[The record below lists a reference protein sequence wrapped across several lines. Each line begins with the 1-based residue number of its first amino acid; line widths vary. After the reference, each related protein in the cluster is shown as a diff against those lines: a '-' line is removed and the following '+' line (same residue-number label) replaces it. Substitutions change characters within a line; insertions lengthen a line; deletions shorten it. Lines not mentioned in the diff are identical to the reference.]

1 MEEILGCKAVQ
12 EALKFLEND
21 DERTLQETLEMCQIP
36 APSYQE
42 EKKAEYVFR
51 KMQEAGL
58 EDVHIDEV
66 GNVLG
71 TRKGTGNGPR
81 IVLAGHTDTVFPMET
96 DLTLKQEGN
105 RYSCPGIGDDTRAV
119 AELLSIARA
128 MNAVGIRGEGDL
140 VFCAN
145 VCEEGLGD
153 LRGTK
158 HVFRVD
164 GDELQHYDGFI
175 SIDDKNTSGIIYQAV
190 GSERYLV
197 TFHGTGGH
205 SYTGFGIPSPI
216 HAMGRAI
223 AKISDFQVPS
233 DPKTTFTVGVVNGGS
248 SVNVIAEEASMLVDM
263 RSLDADALAELS
275 AKFHKAVEEAVE
287 KENARWGL
295 SVKNSGENTG
305 KCNSANVDVSDSSNK
320 LTNADTSVNCVN
332 LPKPGV
338 TASDRITVT
347 FEQKG
352 KRPAGTQEK
361 QCQIVQAANAA
372 NQALGMETLYIG
384 AASTDA
390 NIPIS
395 LGIPAIT
402 VGWGGKGGG
411 EHTIHEWYE
420 HAESWKGPQRDLLL
434 LLALSGFE
442 GIHKYQLPRITDF
455 KVDFSKE

>member
-1 MEEILGCKAVQ
+1 MDELLKCTDVQ
-12 EALKFLEND
+12 EALQFLCED
-21 DERTLQETLEMCQIP
+21 DERTLREHLEMCQIP
-36 APSYQE
+36 APSYE
-42 EKKAEYVFR
+42 EGEKAEYVR
-51 KMQEAGL
+51 KKMMDAGL

-71 TRKGTGNGPR
+71 TWKGTGNGPR
-81 IVLAGHTDTVFPMET
+81 IMIAGHTDTVFPRET
-96 DLTLKQEGN
+96 DLTLKKEGE

-119 AELLSIARA
+119 AELLSLARA
-128 MNAVGIRGEGDL
+128 LNATGIHGEGDI

-153 LRGTK
+153 LRGIK
-158 HVFRVD
+158 HAFRD
-164 GDELQHYDGFI
+164 MANGHYDGFV

-205 SYTGFGIPSPI
+205 SFTGFGIPNPI

-223 AKISDFQVPS
+223 AKISDFQTPKN
-233 DPKTTFTVGVVNGGS
+233 PKTTFSVGVINGGT
-248 SVNVIAEEASMLVDM
+248 SVNVIAAECSMLVDM
-263 RSLDADALAELS
+263 RSVDAGELKKLS
-275 AKFHKAVEEAVE
+275 VKFHQAVENAVQE
-287 KENARWGL
+287 ENARWED
-295 SVKNSGENTG
+295 KDN
-305 KCNSANVDVSDSSNK
+305 
-320 LTNADTSVNCVN
+320 
-332 LPKPGV
+332 
-338 TASDRITVT
+338 RITVT

-352 KRPAGTQEK
+352 KRPAGTQDK
-361 QCQIVQAANAA
+361 SCQIVQAANAA

-420 HAESWKGPQRDLLL
+420 HTESWKGPQRDLLL
-434 LLALSGFE
+434 LLALSGYKE
-442 GIHKYQLPRITDF
+442 CKKYQLPHLSF
-455 KVDFSKE
+455 EKAL

>member
-1 MEEILGCKAVQ
+1 MKELLKKEKVQ
-12 EALKFLEND
+12 CALAFLKED
-21 DERTLQETLEMCQIP
+21 DDRTLQETLEMCQIP

-42 EKKAEYVFR
+42 EKKAGYVR
-51 KMQEAGL
+51 KKMLEAGL

-71 TRKGTGNGPR
+71 TRKGTSDGPR
-81 IVLAGHTDTVFPMET
+81 IVLAGHTDTVFPMDT

-128 MNAVGIRGEGDL
+128 MDAAKIRGEGDI

-153 LRGTK
+153 LRGSK
-158 HVFRVD
+158 YLFSR
-164 GDELQHYDGFI
+164 ENSQAKSYDGFV
-175 SIDDKNTSGIIYQAV
+175 SIDDKRTAGIIYQAV
-190 GSERYLV
+190 GSERYQV
-197 TFHGTGGH
+197 NFHGTGGH
-205 SYTGFGIPSPI
+205 SYTGFGIPNPI

-233 DPKTTFTVGVVNGGS
+233 DPKTTFSVGVVNGGT
-248 SVNVIAEEASMLVDM
+248 SVNVISAEASMLVDM
-263 RSLDADALAELS
+263 RSVEPEALGVLS
-275 AKFHKAVEEAVE
+275 RKFHQAVKEAVEE
-287 KENARWGL
+287 ENARWK
-295 SVKNSGENTG
+295 VENGED
-305 KCNSANVDVSDSSNK
+305 A
-320 LTNADTSVNCVN
+320 
-332 LPKPGV
+332 
-338 TASDRITVT
+338 ITMT
-347 FEQKG
+347 MEQKG
-352 KRPAGTQEK
+352 KRPAGTQA
-361 QCQIVQAANAA
+361 QDCQIVQAAHAA

-420 HAESWKGPQRDLLL
+420 QVESYKGPQRDLLL

-442 GIHKYQLPRITDF
+442 GERKYQLPRRALSEF
-455 KVDFSKE
+455 LKNQ

>member
-1 MEEILGCKAVQ
+1 MKELLRCKTVQ
-12 EALKFLEND
+12 EAFRFLEKD
-21 DERTLQETLEMCQIP
+21 DKRTLQETLEMCQIP

-42 EKKAEYVFR
+42 EKKAEYVFG

-58 EDVHIDEV
+58 EDVHIDAV

-71 TRKGTGNGPR
+71 VRKGNGNGPR

-96 DLTLKQEGN
+96 DLTLKQDGN

-128 MNAVGIRGEGDL
+128 MNAVGIRGEGDI

-158 HVFRVD
+158 HVFGVD
-164 GDELQHYDGFI
+164 GSARHPFDGFI

-205 SYTGFGIPSPI
+205 SYTDFGIPSPI

-233 DPKTTFTVGVVNGGS
+233 APKTTFTVGVVNGGS
-248 SVNVIAEEASMLVDM
+248 SVNVIAEESSMLVDM
-263 RSLDADALAELS
+263 RSLDANALAELS

-287 KENARWGL
+287 EENARWGL
-295 SVKNSGENTG
+295 GIN
-305 KCNSANVDVSDSSNK
+305 DSD
-320 LTNADTSVNCVN
+320 C
-332 LPKPGV
+332 
-338 TASDRITVT
+338 ITVT

-361 QCQIVQAANAA
+361 QCQIVQAANVA
-372 NQALGMETLYIG
+372 NQVIGMETLYIG

-402 VGWGGKGGG
+402 VGWVGICGG
-411 EHTIHEWYE
+411 EHTIHVFYE
-420 HAESWKGPQRDLLL
+420 HTETWKGPQRDLLL

-442 GIHKYQLPRITDF
+442 GIRKYQLPHITDF
-455 KVDFSKE
+455 NVDFSKE

>member
-1 MEEILGCKAVQ
+1 MDELLKCTDVQ
-12 EALKFLEND
+12 EALQFLRED
-21 DERTLQETLEMCQIP
+21 DERTLREHLEMCQIL
-36 APSYQE
+36 APSYE
-42 EKKAEYVFR
+42 EGEKAEYVR
-51 KMQEAGL
+51 KKMVDAGL
-58 EDVHIDEV
+58 SDVHIDEV

-71 TRKGTGNGPR
+71 IWKGTGNGPR
-81 IVLAGHTDTVFPMET
+81 IMIAGHTDTVFPRET
-96 DLTLKQEGN
+96 DLTLKKEGE

-119 AELLSIARA
+119 AELLSLARA
-128 MNAVGIRGEGDL
+128 LNATGIHGEGDI

-153 LRGTK
+153 LRGIK
-158 HVFRVD
+158 HAFKDMSKTTVSQKTEATENVQASGKTDDMKSFTFAN
-164 GDELQHYDGFI
+164 ELENHYDGFV

-205 SYTGFGIPSPI
+205 SFTGFGIPNPI

-223 AKISDFQVPS
+223 AKISDFQTPKN
-233 DPKTTFTVGVVNGGS
+233 PKTTFSVGVINGGT
-248 SVNVIAEEASMLVDM
+248 SVNVIAAECSMLVDM
-263 RSLDADALAELS
+263 RSVDAGELEKLS
-275 AKFHKAVEEAVE
+275 VKFHQAIENAVQE
-287 KENARWGL
+287 ENARWED
-295 SVKNSGENTG
+295 KDN
-305 KCNSANVDVSDSSNK
+305 
-320 LTNADTSVNCVN
+320 
-332 LPKPGV
+332 
-338 TASDRITVT
+338 RITVT

-352 KRPAGTQEK
+352 KRPAGTQDK
-361 QCQIVQAANAA
+361 SCQIVQAANAA

-420 HAESWKGPQRDLLL
+420 HTESWKGPQRDLLL
-434 LLALSGFE
+434 LLALSGYE
-442 GIHKYQLPRITDF
+442 EYKKYQLPYINV
-455 KVDFSKE
+455 K

>member
-1 MEEILGCKAVQ
+1 MKELLRCKTVQ
-12 EALKFLEND
+12 EAFRFLEKD
-21 DERTLQETLEMCQIP
+21 DKRTLQETLEMCQIP

-42 EKKAEYVFR
+42 EKKAEYVFG

-58 EDVHIDEV
+58 EDVHIDAV

-71 TRKGTGNGPR
+71 VRKGNGNGPR

-96 DLTLKQEGN
+96 DLTLKQDGN

-128 MNAVGIRGEGDL
+128 MNAVGIRGEGDI

-158 HVFRVD
+158 HVFGVD
-164 GDELQHYDGFI
+164 GSARHPFDGFI

-205 SYTGFGIPSPI
+205 SYTDFGIPSPI

-233 DPKTTFTVGVVNGGS
+233 APKTTFTVGS
-248 SVNVIAEEASMLVDM
+248 SVNVIAEESSMLVDM
-263 RSLDADALAELS
+263 RSLDANALAELS

-287 KENARWGL
+287 EENARWGL
-295 SVKNSGENTG
+295 GIN
-305 KCNSANVDVSDSSNK
+305 DSD
-320 LTNADTSVNCVN
+320 C
-332 LPKPGV
+332 
-338 TASDRITVT
+338 ITVT

-361 QCQIVQAANAA
+361 QCQIVQAANVA
-372 NQALGMETLYIG
+372 NQVIGMETLYIG

-420 HAESWKGPQRDLLL
+420 HTETWKGPQRDLLL

-442 GIHKYQLPRITDF
+442 GIRKYQLPHITDF
-455 KVDFSKE
+455 NVDFSKE

>member
-1 MEEILGCKAVQ
+1 MDKLLKYNGVQ
-12 EALKFLEND
+12 EALKFLRED
-21 DERTLQETLEMCQIP
+21 DERTLQEHLEMCQIP
-36 APSYQE
+36 APSYE
-42 EKKAEYVFR
+42 EGEKAEYVR
-51 KMQEAGL
+51 KKMEDAGL

-71 TRKGTGNGPR
+71 TWSGTGNGPR
-81 IVLAGHTDTVFPMET
+81 IIIAGHTDTVFPRKT
-96 DLTLKQEGN
+96 DLTLKKEGE

-119 AELLSIARA
+119 AELLSLARA
-128 MNAVGIRGEGDL
+128 LNATGIRGEGDI

-158 HVFRVD
+158 HVF
-164 GDELQHYDGFI
+164 GDKANHYDGFI

-205 SYTGFGIPSPI
+205 SFTGFGIPNPI

-223 AKISDFQVPS
+223 AKISDFQTPKN
-233 DPKTTFTVGVVNGGS
+233 PKTTFSVGVVNGGT
-248 SVNVIAEEASMLVDM
+248 SVNVIAAECSMLIDM
-263 RSLDADALAELS
+263 RSVDGEELARLS
-275 AKFHKAVEEAVE
+275 EKLHQAVEEAVKE
-287 KENARWGL
+287 ENARWEDKEN
-295 SVKNSGENTG
+295 SV
-305 KCNSANVDVSDSSNK
+305 
-320 LTNADTSVNCVN
+320 
-332 LPKPGV
+332 
-338 TASDRITVT
+338 TVT

-361 QCQIVQAANAA
+361 SCRIVQTVNAA

-384 AASTDA
+384 AASTDS

-395 LGIPAIT
+395 LGIPAVT

-420 HAESWKGPQRDLLL
+420 HVESWKGPQRDLLL
-434 LLALSGFE
+434 LLGLSGYDGFM
-442 GIHKYQLPRITDF
+442 KYQLPC
-455 KVDFSKE
+455 VSFSE